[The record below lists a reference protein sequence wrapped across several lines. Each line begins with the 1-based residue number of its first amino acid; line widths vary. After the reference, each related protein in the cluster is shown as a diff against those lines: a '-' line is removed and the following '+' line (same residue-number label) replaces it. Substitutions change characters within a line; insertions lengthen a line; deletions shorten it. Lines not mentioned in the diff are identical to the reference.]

1 MDAIASNSR
10 LRRDLPDPGQAT
22 FLFSSPHRAIRAFGI
37 GERIALPACGGE
49 DRASPLQTTIRRV
62 LAEARRA
69 GQPAPVVVGAIPF
82 DTRQPSC
89 LFVPRRHQMLGRDE
103 VAAGTGEGLREDHRV
118 LGTLSLPEK
127 DGFTQA
133 VSGALTAFAEGTLR
147 KAVLS
152 RILEIEL
159 TRPVDVTAVMATLI
173 GQNPHGYHF
182 HVPLPDG
189 GTLLGASPELLIRKQ
204 GDVIVSNP
212 LAGSAKR
219 SDDPGRDILAS
230 RQLLQSSKDNHE
242 HALVIDGV
250 RRLLEPWC
258 RTLKIP
264 TEPML
269 MHTPTMW
276 HLSTLI
282 EGEAREKEVSV
293 LQLACLLHPTAAVCG
308 APTAAARALIQSL
321 EPFDR
326 GLFAG
331 IVGWC
336 DADGDGEWAIAIRC
350 GTVNDRW
357 VRLFAGAG
365 IVPASDPASEW
376 AETEAK
382 LGTMLRAFGIS
393 GEGGSR

>member
-1 MDAIASNSR
+1 MDVIASNST
-10 LRRDLPDPGQAT
+10 LRRDLPDPGQST
-22 FLFSSPHRAIRAFGI
+22 FLFSSPHRAIRAFGV

-49 DRASPLQTTIRRV
+49 DRAGPLQDAVGRA
-62 LAEARRA
+62 LAAARRA
-69 GQPAPVVVGAIPF
+69 GQPSPVVVGAIPF
-82 DTRQPSC
+82 DTREPSC
-89 LFVPRRHQMLGRDE
+89 LFVPHRHRMLDRDE
-103 VAAGTGEGLREDHRV
+103 VAAGIGESRREEHRV
-118 LGTLSLPEK
+118 LGTRSLPGK

-133 VSGALTAFAEGTLR
+133 VSGALAAFAEGGIR

-152 RILEIEL
+152 RVLEIEL
-159 TRPVDVTAVMATLI
+159 TRPVDVAAVMATLI
-173 GQNPHGYHF
+173 RQNPSGYHF
-182 HVPLPDG
+182 QVPLPDG
-189 GTLLGASPELLIRKQ
+189 GVLLGASPELLVRKQ
-204 GDVIVSNP
+204 GDAVVSNP

-242 HALVIDGV
+242 HALVIEGV

-258 RTLKIP
+258 RTLTVP
-264 TEPML
+264 AEPML

-282 EGEAREKEVSV
+282 EGEAREKTVSA

-308 APTAAARALIQSL
+308 VPTAGARALIQSL

-336 DADGDGEWAIAIRC
+336 DADGDGEWAIVIRC

-376 AETEAK
+376 AETGAK
-382 LGTMLRAFGIS
+382 LRTMLRAFGI
-393 GEGGSR
+393 GDEGDGR